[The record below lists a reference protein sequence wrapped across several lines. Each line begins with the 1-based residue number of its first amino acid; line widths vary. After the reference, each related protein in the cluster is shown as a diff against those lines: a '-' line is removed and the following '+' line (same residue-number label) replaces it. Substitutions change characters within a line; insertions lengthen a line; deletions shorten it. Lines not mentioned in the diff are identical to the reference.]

1 VWVVFALG
9 MTPFSGGWSSRED
22 QGVGLREG
30 YGFFTEG
37 LSQT

>member
-1 VWVVFALG
+1 MWVVFVLG
-9 MTPFSGGWSSRED
+9 MIPFRVGWSSRED